1 MTGIHQDLS
10 ETNPPLWD
18 ENKGPRG
25 PWGTQREE
33 RIVSY
38 GRGWGCRC
46 GDWASG
52 CTQMQ
57 RTSDAKVVPL
67 NDLSVPEI
75 STLVHCFCED
85 GCIAPSLRPVTMS
98 LNLLN
103 CWTITL

>member
-10 ETNPPLWD
+10 ETNPPVWD

-57 RTSDAKVVPL
+57 RTSDAKVVL
-67 NDLSVPEI
+67 LYDLSVPEVQVVLKGNKY
-75 STLVHCFCED
+75 SQKVVLTDVCSGALALHETN
-85 GCIAPSLRPVTMS
+85 PVT
-98 LNLLN
+98 
-103 CWTITL
+103 